1 MDMSSSPSNSNM
13 SSMST
18 MMVTLF
24 TSTSTPLYSS
34 KWTPSTTSQYAG
46 TCIFVIVL
54 GATFRA
60 LFSYRATQEHRWRD
74 VEIKRRQVIVSG
86 KKPDEGARLGAGN
99 RNGRKSRPWR
109 ISTDVP
115 RALLDTVIAG
125 VGYLLM
131 LAVMTM
137 NVGYLLS
144 VLAGIFL
151 GSLMFGRYAVNFA
164 P

>member
-1 MDMSSSPSNSNM
+1 
-13 SSMST
+13 

-24 TSTSTPLYSS
+24 TSTSTSLYSTR
-34 KWTPSTTSQYAG
+34 WTPSTTGQYAG
-46 TCIFVIVL
+46 TCIFIIIL
-54 GATFRA
+54 GAIFRG
-60 LFSYRATQEHRWRD
+60 LFSYRAMQEHRWRG
-74 VEIKRRQVIVSG
+74 VELKRRHILVSG
-86 KKPDEGARLGAGN
+86 KKQDDEGARLDEDDIGAGD
-99 RNGRKSRPWR
+99 RTRRRIRPWR

-137 NVGYLLS
+137 NVGYFLS
-144 VLAGIFL
+144 VLGGIFL
-151 GSLMFGRYAVNFA
+151 GSLMFGRHAVHFA